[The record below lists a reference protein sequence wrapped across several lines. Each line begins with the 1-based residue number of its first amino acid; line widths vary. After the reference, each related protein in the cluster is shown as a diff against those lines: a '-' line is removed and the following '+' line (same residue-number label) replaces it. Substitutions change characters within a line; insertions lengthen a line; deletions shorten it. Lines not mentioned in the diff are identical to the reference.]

1 MSMLSVCVFFK
12 DLTLPQ
18 VEFPANDLHTLV
30 EKQHKYQWGF
40 LGDSIIETFLEQAS
54 DSAVYRSFT
63 LLYCTVLYCT
73 VLYSAILGQGHRH
86 TADQLLPGGQVGCG

>member
-1 MSMLSVCVFFK
+1 MPCVCVLYK

-54 DSAVYRSFT
+54 DSAVYR
-63 LLYCTVLYCT
+63 CRTVLYCA
-73 VLYSAILGQGHRH
+73 VLYCAVLYLYSAILGQGHRH

>member
-1 MSMLSVCVFFK
+1 MPCVCVLYK

-54 DSAVYRSFT
+54 DSAVYRCFT
-63 LLYCTVLYCT
+63 VLYCIILYCT

-86 TADQLLPGGQVGCG
+86 TADQLLPGGQVNGGG

>member
-1 MSMLSVCVFFK
+1 MI
-12 DLTLPQ
+12 LPQ

-54 DSAVYRSFT
+54 DSAVYRCF
-63 LLYCTVLYCT
+63 TVLYCIILYCT
-73 VLYSAILGQGHRH
+73 ILYSAILGQGHRH

>member
-1 MSMLSVCVFFK
+1 MPCVCVFFK

-54 DSAVYRSFT
+54 DSPVYRC
-63 LLYCTVLYCT
+63 CTVLYCICLKLFT
-73 VLYSAILGQGHRH
+73 IRLFSPRGIGDERH
-86 TADQLLPGGQVGCG
+86 LKKI